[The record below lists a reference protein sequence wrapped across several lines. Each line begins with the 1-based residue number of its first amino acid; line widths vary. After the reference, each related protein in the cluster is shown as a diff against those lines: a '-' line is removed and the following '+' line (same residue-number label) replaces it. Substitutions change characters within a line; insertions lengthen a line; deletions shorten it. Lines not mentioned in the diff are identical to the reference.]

1 MFYLW
6 LLLVIILSIVEII
19 TVNLVSIWFVI
30 SGIVAMIASLFT
42 DNLVIQ
48 ISIFVILGLI
58 FMILTRKIVK
68 KIVPEKVKTNI
79 DRIIGMQGIVIT
91 KIGKNKPGE
100 VKVDGK
106 IWTATSDETIN
117 QDEIVKI
124 LEINSTK
131 LKVEKI
137 KEW

>member
-6 LLLVIILSIVEII
+6 LLLVIILSVVEII

-42 DNLVIQ
+42 NNIVIQ
-48 ISIFVILGLI
+48 ITIFVILGLI

-68 KIVPEKVKTNI
+68 RIVPEKVKTNL

-106 IWTATSDETIN
+106 IWTATSNETIN

-131 LKVEKI
+131 LKV
-137 KEW
+137 

>member
-58 FMILTRKIVK
+58 FMLLTRKIVK
-68 KIVPEKVKTNI
+68 KIVPEKVKTNL

-106 IWTATSDETIN
+106 IWTATSNETIN

>member
-58 FMILTRKIVK
+58 FMLLTRKIVK
-68 KIVPEKVKTNI
+68 KIVPEKVKTNL

-137 KEW
+137 KE

>member
-6 LLLVIILSIVEII
+6 LLLVIILSVVEII

-42 DNLVIQ
+42 NNIVIQ

-58 FMILTRKIVK
+58 FMLLTRKIVK
-68 KIVPEKVKTNI
+68 RIVPEKVKTNL

-106 IWTATSDETIN
+106 IWTATSNETIN

-137 KEW
+137 KE

>member
-6 LLLVIILSIVEII
+6 LLLVIILSIIEII

-30 SGIVAMIASLFT
+30 SGIVAMISSLFT
-42 DNLVIQ
+42 ENLVIQ

-58 FMILTRKIVK
+58 FMLLTRKIVK
-68 KIVPEKVKTNI
+68 RIVPEKVKTNL

-91 KIGKNKPGE
+91 KIGKNNPGE

-106 IWTATSDETIN
+106 IWTATSNETIN

-137 KEW
+137 KE

>member
-6 LLLVIILSIVEII
+6 LLLVIVLSIVEII

-58 FMILTRKIVK
+58 FMLLTRKIVK
-68 KIVPEKVKTNI
+68 KIVPEKVKTNL

-137 KEW
+137 KE

>member
-131 LKVEKI
+131 LKVEKMI
-137 KEW
+137 V

>member
-58 FMILTRKIVK
+58 FMLLTRKIVK
-68 KIVPEKVKTNI
+68 KIVPEKVKTNL

-106 IWTATSDETIN
+106 IWTATSNETIN

-137 KEW
+137 KE

>member
-6 LLLVIILSIVEII
+6 LLLVIILSVVEII

-42 DNLVIQ
+42 NNIVIQ

-68 KIVPEKVKTNI
+68 RIVPEKVKTNL

-106 IWTATSDETIN
+106 IWTATSNETIN

>member
-6 LLLVIILSIVEII
+6 LLLVIILSVVEII

-58 FMILTRKIVK
+58 FMLLTRKIVK
-68 KIVPEKVKTNI
+68 RIVPEKVKTNL

-106 IWTATSDETIN
+106 TWTATSDETIN

-137 KEW
+137 KE

>member
-6 LLLVIILSIVEII
+6 LLLVIILSVVEII

-42 DNLVIQ
+42 NNIVIQ
-48 ISIFVILGLI
+48 ITIFVILGLI
-58 FMILTRKIVK
+58 FMLLTRKIVK
-68 KIVPEKVKTNI
+68 RIVPEKVKTNL

-137 KEW
+137 KE

>member
-6 LLLVIILSIVEII
+6 LLLVIILSVVEII

-58 FMILTRKIVK
+58 FMLLTRKIVK
-68 KIVPEKVKTNI
+68 RIVPEKVKTNI

-106 IWTATSDETIN
+106 TWTATSDETIN

-137 KEW
+137 KE

>member
-6 LLLVIILSIVEII
+6 LLLVIILSVVEII

-42 DNLVIQ
+42 NNIVIQ
-48 ISIFVILGLI
+48 ITIFVILGLI
-58 FMILTRKIVK
+58 FMLLTRKIVK
-68 KIVPEKVKTNI
+68 RIVPEKVKTNL
-79 DRIIGMQGIVIT
+79 DRIIGMKGIVIT

-106 IWTATSDETIN
+106 IWTATSNETIN

-137 KEW
+137 KE

>member
-6 LLLVIILSIVEII
+6 LLLVIILSVVEII

-42 DNLVIQ
+42 NNIVIQ

-137 KEW
+137 KE

>member
-6 LLLVIILSIVEII
+6 LLLVIVLSIVEII

-137 KEW
+137 KE

>member
-58 FMILTRKIVK
+58 FMLLTRKIVK
-68 KIVPEKVKTNI
+68 KIVPKKVKTNL

-137 KEW
+137 KE

>member
-6 LLLVIILSIVEII
+6 LLLVIILSVVEII

-42 DNLVIQ
+42 NNIVIQ

-68 KIVPEKVKTNI
+68 KIVPEKVKTNL

-106 IWTATSDETIN
+106 IWTATSNETIN

-137 KEW
+137 KE

>member
-137 KEW
+137 KE

>member
-6 LLLVIILSIVEII
+6 LLLVIILSVVEII

-42 DNLVIQ
+42 NNIVIQ

-68 KIVPEKVKTNI
+68 RIVPEKVKTNL

-106 IWTATSDETIN
+106 IWTATSNETIN

-137 KEW
+137 KE

>member
-58 FMILTRKIVK
+58 FMLLTRKIVK
-68 KIVPEKVKTNI
+68 KIVPEKVKTNL

-91 KIGKNKPGE
+91 KIVKNKPGE

-137 KEW
+137 KE

>member
-6 LLLVIILSIVEII
+6 LLLVIVLSIVEII
-19 TVNLVSIWFVI
+19 TVSLVSVWFVI

-42 DNLVIQ
+42 DNLMIQ

-137 KEW
+137 KE